1 MSKPKAIAAK
11 PLLYDLSM
19 DIYSIEHGIDD
30 EVEYGYSNDDE
41 TFKSTIEY
49 DVDSGRPYFMDNTG
63 DKQYLDDFI
72 RIDEGKSVKF
82 TSDKKTDD
90 DKKSCI
96 YEALTDADI
105 EVISQL
111 DVTEEELA
119 IILNL
124 LEFIDDEKKDDAI
137 SLITLLFENKKLV
150 DTESET
156 EVPASEKYTSMLLNG
171 GK

>member
-11 PLLYDLSM
+11 PLFYDLSM
-19 DIYSIEHGIDD
+19 DIYSIENGIDD

-49 DVDSGRPYFMDNTG
+49 DVDSGRPYFMDNAG

-72 RIDEGKSVKF
+72 RIDEGKSVEL
-82 TSDKKTDD
+82 TSDKKTD

-105 EVISQL
+105 DVLSQL
-111 DVTEEELA
+111 DVTEDELA

-124 LEFIDDEKKDDAI
+124 LEFVDDEKKDDAI

-156 EVPASEKYTSMLLNG
+156 EVSASERYTSMLLNG

>member
-11 PLLYDLSM
+11 PLFYDLSM
-19 DIYSIEHGIDD
+19 DIYSIEYGIDD

-41 TFKSTIEY
+41 IFKSTIEY

-72 RIDEGKSVKF
+72 RIDEGKSVEL
-82 TSDKKTDD
+82 TSDKKTD

-105 EVISQL
+105 DVLSQL
-111 DVTEEELA
+111 DVTEDELA

-124 LEFIDDEKKDDAI
+124 LEFVDDEKKDDAI

-156 EVPASEKYTSMLLNG
+156 EVSASEKYTSMLLNG

>member
-1 MSKPKAIAAK
+1 MSKSKAIAAK

-19 DIYSIEHGIDD
+19 DIYSIEYGIDD

-49 DVDSGRPYFMDNTG
+49 DVDSGRPYFVDNTG
-63 DKQYLDDFI
+63 DKQYIDDFI
-72 RIDEGKSVKF
+72 RIDEGKSVE
-82 TSDKKTDD
+82 SVDDK
-90 DKKSCI
+90 KKSCI

-111 DVTEEELA
+111 DVTDDELA

-124 LEFIDDEKKDDAI
+124 LELIDDEKKDDAV

-150 DTESET
+150 STRSET

-171 GK
+171 GKLVK

>member
-11 PLLYDLSM
+11 PLFYDLSM
-19 DIYSIEHGIDD
+19 DIYSIEHGIED

-41 TFKSTIEY
+41 TLKSTIEY
-49 DVDSGRPYFMDNTG
+49 DVDDGRPYFMDDAG

-72 RIDEGKSVKF
+72 RIDEGKSVEP
-82 TSDKKTDD
+82 TSDKKTDN
-90 DKKSCI
+90 KKSCI

-105 EVISQL
+105 DVLSQL
-111 DVTEEELA
+111 DVTEDELA

-124 LEFIDDEKKDDAI
+124 LEFVDDEKKDDAI

-150 DTESET
+150 YTESET